1 MRILRPILPILGR
14 VAIPASMTR
23 TLRSRKTT
31 GIPSEP
37 QPYAVAK
44 STAKP
49 EPKKPAATTEGL
61 KHSLSEFSNAL
72 LFPRAA
78 DFETWLHANHDSTPK
93 GIWLQF
99 SKKSHSV
106 PSITYDEALDTALCY
121 GWIDGQVK
129 SLPSG
134 THSARRFTPRRK
146 ASLWSKRNVN
156 KVVALQHDGK
166 MTAAGLREVEA
177 AKADGRWERA
187 YSGAKDATVPFDF
200 EARLKEVK
208 GAWASWE
215 GLNKTA
221 RYAFL
226 VRLET
231 TKTTVAREKKL
242 EQFVKMLADGKLI

>member
-1 MRILRPILPILGR
+1 
-14 VAIPASMTR
+14 MTR

-31 GIPSEP
+31 GLPSEP
-37 QPYAVAK
+37 QPDAIAK
-44 STAKP
+44 ETAESKP
-49 EPKKPAATTEGL
+49 EKPAAVPAGS
-61 KHSLSEFSNAL
+61 KNFLSEVSNAL

-78 DFETWLHANHDSTPK
+78 NFETWLHANHDSTPK

-99 SKKSHSV
+99 SKKAHSV
-106 PSITYDEALDTALCY
+106 PSITYDEALDIALCY
-121 GWIDGQVK
+121 GWIDGQCK

-146 ASLWSKRNVN
+146 ASLWSKRNVS
-156 KVVALQHDGK
+156 KVVALQHQGR
-166 MTAAGLREVEA
+166 MTAAGLKEVEA

-187 YSGAKDATVPFDF
+187 YSGAKDATVPGDF
-200 EARLKEVK
+200 ETRLKEVK
-208 GAWASWE
+208 GAWAFWE

-242 EQFVKMLADGKLI
+242 EQFVRMLADGKLI

>member
-1 MRILRPILPILGR
+1 
-14 VAIPASMTR
+14 MTR
-23 TLRSRKTT
+23 TLRSRKTI
-31 GIPSEP
+31 GISSEA
-37 QPYAVAK
+37 QPDATVK
-44 STAKP
+44 STTKS
-49 EPKKPAATTEGL
+49 KTTNPAAVPAGP
-61 KHSLSEFSNAL
+61 KNSLSEASNAL

-78 DFETWLHANHDSTPK
+78 NFETWLHANHDSTPK

-99 SKKSHSV
+99 SKKAHPV
-106 PSITYDEALDTALCY
+106 PSITYEEALDIALCY
-121 GWIDGQVK
+121 GWIDGQCK

-146 ASLWSKRNVN
+146 ASLWSKRNVS
-156 KVVALQHDGK
+156 KVAALQHQRK
-166 MTAAGLREVEA
+166 MMAAGLKEVEA

-187 YSGAKDATVPFDF
+187 YSGAKDVTVPMDF

-208 GAWASWE
+208 GAWTFWE

-231 TKTTVAREKKL
+231 TKTAVAREKKL